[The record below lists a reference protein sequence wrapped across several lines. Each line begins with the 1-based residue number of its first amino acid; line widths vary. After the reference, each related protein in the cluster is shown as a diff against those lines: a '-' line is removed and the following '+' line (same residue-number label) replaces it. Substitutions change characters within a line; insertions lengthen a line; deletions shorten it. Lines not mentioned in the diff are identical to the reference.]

1 LTTTAVVLVAI
12 NHGLKPLQ
20 DLRSQLDDRTFSDL
34 QPISLPHAP
43 SELQPLIT
51 TLNHLFKR
59 LVDASNAQKAFLAD
73 AAHQLRTPLT
83 ALQTESELALL
94 EPHPESLNNTLE
106 RLNRS
111 ASRATKLAN
120 QLLAIARADPN
131 SQNSAEFSQIN
142 LKDIAAEAANEWSS
156 QAFSAGIDLGFQL
169 LTAPVYGQSILLQE
183 LLSNLIHNAIEHAG
197 RGTQITV
204 KTYVLEKHSILEVE
218 DNGPGIEFEELQKV
232 LQRFYRGRQAKGF
245 GSGLGLAIV
254 NDIAKIH
261 EAELVLTTPDN
272 GKGMLVRISFLPK

>member
-1 LTTTAVVLVAI
+1 
-12 NHGLKPLQ
+12 
-20 DLRSQLDDRTFSDL
+20 
-34 QPISLPHAP
+34 
-43 SELQPLIT
+43 
-51 TLNHLFKR
+51 LFKR
-59 LVDASNAQKAFLAD
+59 LVDASNAQKAFLVD

-261 EAELVLTTPDN
+261 EAELVLTTSDN
-272 GKGMLVRISFLPK
+272 GKGMLVRISFLTR